1 MMPVPDGEVPSRKIV
16 VVEADEDF
24 LHLIQM
30 TLADCGAELLPAGS
44 GKDGLALIGASQPA
58 AIILDL
64 ALPDMSGWEVFIQLR
79 DGPSARPAPPV
90 IILADEGTRLD
101 RTFSLQ
107 VAQVHDYQMKPFL
120 PSQLRKSVAEALRL
134 TAICEAQAARSR
146 CTEKGHD

>member
-1 MMPVPDGEVPSRKIV
+1 MAMPNGALRTKKIV

-30 TLADCGAELLPAGS
+30 TLADCGADVLAASRGY
-44 GKDGLALIGASQPA
+44 DALALIDACRPDA
-58 AIILDL
+58 VIIDL
-64 ALPDMSGWEVFIQLR
+64 ALPDMNGWEIFIRLR
-79 DGPSARPAPPV
+79 DGGSVKPAPPV

-120 PSQLRKSVAEALRL
+120 PSQLRKSVTEALRL
-134 TAICEAQAARSR
+134 SAISETPVTAARQA
-146 CTEKGHD
+146 KKDHD